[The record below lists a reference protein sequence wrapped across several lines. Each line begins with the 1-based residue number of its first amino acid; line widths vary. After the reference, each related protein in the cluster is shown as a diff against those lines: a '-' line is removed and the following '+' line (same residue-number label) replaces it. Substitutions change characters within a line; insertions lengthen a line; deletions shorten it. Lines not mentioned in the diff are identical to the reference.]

1 MALLHCYNKGCAS
14 KFDPANNPADGC
26 KFHPGVPVFHDAM
39 KGWSCCKKRSTD
51 FTEFLNTP
59 GCTTGPHSN
68 EKPAEPE
75 KITPV
80 VDIPDTQQEEKEKEG
95 KPQMMKQKIE
105 VGEVERPPVDEPITR
120 LPVSVAPSL
129 EKAFEKA
136 LQQMTLQAAD
146 TTNTGNGE
154 TEVKVGTQCKN
165 TGCQAIY
172 KAPESNSEKCEYHPG
187 TAIFHEGMKYWSCC
201 QRKTSDFTNFLA
213 QEGCASGKHLWIKPE
228 TEDTKKNCRMD
239 WFQTGPNINIS
250 VFSKLPAPDQTYV
263 EVNRITCHIHITF
276 EGGKSIFNQTLIL
289 RNAIIPGQSSVK
301 LLGTKVEIMLRK
313 AEAFSWPSLEYKE
326 PSS

>member
-1 MALLHCYNKGCAS
+1 
-14 KFDPANNPADGC
+14 
-26 KFHPGVPVFHDAM
+26 M

-59 GCTTGPHSN
+59 
-68 EKPAEPE
+68 
-75 KITPV
+75 
-80 VDIPDTQQEEKEKEG
+80 
-95 KPQMMKQKIE
+95 MMKQKIE

-165 TGCQAIY
+165 TGCQAI
-172 KAPESNSEKCEYHPG
+172 
-187 TAIFHEGMKYWSCC
+187 
-201 QRKTSDFTNFLA
+201 
-213 QEGCASGKHLWIKPE
+213 
-228 TEDTKKNCRMD
+228 EDTKKNCRMD